1 MAIESE
7 IRLIDGP
14 LIDSAA
20 RIRVMVE
27 RMAEGL
33 VASDTFRDPRDAMM
47 TLRAAG
53 YPAFAVM
60 RLVSDARQAAVQ
72 SIVAREMADT

>member
-1 MAIESE
+1 MALESE

-20 RIRVMVE
+20 RIRLMVE
-27 RMAEGL
+27 RMAECL
-33 VASDTFRDPRDAMM
+33 VASDTFRDPRDAMT

-60 RLVSDARQAAVQ
+60 RLVSDARWLAERDVVAA
-72 SIVAREMADT
+72 EMSKP